1 MTPGEVIY
9 KLTIRFNLNLKQRT
23 EIRNLIK
30 DIAGVKSCDI
40 DTAAEEI
47 KKLMVNKHKNIA
59 EIREMYD
66 IQELCTLKGYYPDDA
81 S

>member
-9 KLTIRFNLNLKQRT
+9 KLTIRFNLDLKQRA
-23 EIRNLIK
+23 EIGNLIK
-30 DIAGVKSCDI
+30 DVAGVKSCDI
-40 DTAAEEI
+40 DTAAKEI
-47 KKLMVNKHKNIA
+47 RKLMENKHKNIA
-59 EIREMYD
+59 EIREMYS